1 MDMKILK
8 YASNTYSIISSALT
22 PPNGDSQILDPITTI
37 FKLCIL
43 GFKETGTKIRIQDN
57 RIAFQIP
64 NYIQGVS
71 RWSKGDKRDD
81 LHNLHNPLKIFSRY
95 THKGL
100 DEEDLKFMIGLAI
113 DGLNLLKEAYKE
125 SSIVNH
131 SINHY
136 IGLLNKSKIKQKK
149 EGKEDLDIQENL
161 IYNEIKRIWTKR
173 QLMIVCN
180 ILREIKDKYD
190 KKGDENA
197 FIGDD
202 YNFYLQSVENI
213 LYSKDIVVEEY
224 LRKITSGN

>member
-1 MDMKILK
+1 M
-8 YASNTYSIISSALT
+8 
-22 PPNGDSQILDPITTI
+22 
-37 FKLCIL
+37 
-43 GFKETGTKIRIQDN
+43 
-57 RIAFQIP
+57 
-64 NYIQGVS
+64 
-71 RWSKGDKRDD
+71 
-81 LHNLHNPLKIFSRY
+81 HNPLKIFSRY

-180 ILREIKDKYD
+180 ILREVKDK
-190 KKGDENA
+190 
-197 FIGDD
+197 
-202 YNFYLQSVENI
+202 
-213 LYSKDIVVEEY
+213 
-224 LRKITSGN
+224 